1 MLLSHPWGILM
12 TSRFDESVTLELNR
26 AGALALL
33 AFLEADR
40 NEIPKSE
47 HLNATRDQAIFAL
60 ENRLYPES
68 VLGEFLTSKGLVA
81 A

>member
-1 MLLSHPWGILM
+1 M
-12 TSRFDESVTLELNR
+12 TSCFDESVTLELNR

-40 NEIPKSE
+40 NEIPKSDY
-47 HLNATRDQAIFAL
+47 LKAIRDQAAFAL